1 MWITAELFGKLQ
13 TELGRAQGEARSLAE
28 QNRALLTNLD
38 WMRARLNQV
47 EHERAIL
54 LETYMGVRV
63 PVPTL
68 RQEIYQGES
77 GNRGLNPDAL
87 FADIGD
93 KEAERLG
100 VGWNMNG
107 EIVYKDGGQ

>member
-1 MWITAELFGKLQ
+1 MWISPKNVYKL
-13 TELGRAQGEARSLAE
+13 LSDAASAQGEARALAE
-28 QNRALLTNLD
+28 QNKVLQVTLD

-54 LETYMGVRV
+54 LETYMGVKV

-68 RQEIYQGES
+68 RQETVES

-87 FADIGD
+87 FADIGN

-100 VGWNMNG
+100 IGWNLAG
-107 EIVYKDGGQ
+107 EVIYEDQTQ

>member
-1 MWITAELFGKLQ
+1 MWISQETLYKLYK
-13 TELGRAQGEARSLAE
+13 EKYRAQDEARMLGE
-28 QNRALLTNLD
+28 QNKVLQVNLD

-54 LETYMGVRV
+54 LETYMGVKV

-68 RQEIYQGES
+68 RQETVFDAAGI
-77 GNRGLNPDAL
+77 RGLNPEAL

-107 EIVYKDGGQ
+107 EIVYKDGAQ